1 MSARQSRI
9 ITLSGL
15 ICVLLLGNLWTSP
28 LWAAFLSGQKA
39 ALVLG
44 QPDFASNSM
53 VDNQK
58 RIDMPN
64 DIAIDPVSKK
74 VFVTDISY
82 RRVLRFGSID
92 SLTNG
97 ASAEAVLGQPDF
109 NTSNANTTPNG
120 MISPTALAFSSNGAL
135 WVADYINN
143 RVLRFDNAATKPNG
157 ASADGVLGQA
167 GFFTATSDTAQNRMS
182 YPIALTIDSNGTLWV
197 ADQGNHRVL
206 RFNNPTSKENGANAD
221 GVLGQMNF
229 TTKTS
234 GTTRN
239 TFELPSG
246 VAVDSKGTLWVADN
260 GNARVLRFDAAA
272 SKPNGADA
280 DGVLGQPNFTSDTP
294 KTSQNGMLD
303 PLRIA
308 VDSSGR
314 LWVADSKNHRV
325 LRFENAATKPNG
337 ANADGVLGQSNFTS
351 TTENLSQT
359 GFNGPW
365 GLAVDQSGA
374 LWVADSLNKRVL
386 RFKSLI
392 AQTISFLPLANRH
405 YGDGPFMV
413 AANASSGL
421 PVTFSSATPT
431 VCTVSGNTVTL
442 KAIGTCTITAS
453 QAGDNLTYLAA
464 PNVQQSFIVQPPN
477 VLLPFVVR

>member
-74 VFVTDISY
+74 VFVADISY

-109 NTSNANTTPNG
+109 HTADAKTTANG
-120 MISPTALAFSSNGAL
+120 MILPTGLAFSSNGTL
-135 WVADYINN
+135 WVADYYNH

-167 GFFTATSDTAQNRMS
+167 GFFTATSGTTQNRMS
-182 YPIALTIDSNGTLWV
+182 YPTDLTIDSNGTLWV
-197 ADQGNHRVL
+197 VDQGNHRVL
-206 RFNNPTSKENGANAD
+206 RFNNPTTKENGANAD

-229 TTKTS
+229 TSKTT

-246 VAVDSKGTLWVADN
+246 VAADSKGTLWVADN

-280 DGVLGQPNFTSDTP
+280 DGVLGQPNFTS
-294 KTSQNGMLD
+294 
-303 PLRIA
+303 
-308 VDSSGR
+308 
-314 LWVADSKNHRV
+314 
-325 LRFENAATKPNG
+325 
-337 ANADGVLGQSNFTS
+337 
-351 TTENLSQT
+351 TTENISQT

-365 GLAVDQSGA
+365 GLAIDQNGA
-374 LWVADSLNKRVL
+374 LWVTDSGNRRAL
-386 RFKSLI
+386 RFNNLS
-392 AQTISFLPLANRH
+392 AQTITFLPLANRH